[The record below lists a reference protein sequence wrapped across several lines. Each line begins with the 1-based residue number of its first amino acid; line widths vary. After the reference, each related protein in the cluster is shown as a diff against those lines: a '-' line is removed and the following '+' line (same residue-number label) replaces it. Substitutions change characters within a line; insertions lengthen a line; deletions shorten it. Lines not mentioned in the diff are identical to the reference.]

1 MTRTRLDA
9 KIEALPT
16 LYPGPGGAAAVI
28 RDGVVIARHA
38 WGWADIEQRIA
49 FTPATLFRVCSISK
63 QFTCATVLSH
73 FPDLSVLDADVAAMM
88 PRLTQPAPP
97 AATLAHNQS
106 GLRDYWATAMVCGAT
121 VERPFGDAEAAHL
134 IGLTRTLHFAPG
146 SGYSYCN
153 QNFRMLGDIVASRTA
168 TPLATLMRRHIL
180 LPAGMETAGLVPNT
194 ETMPDGT
201 IGYEGTMES
210 GYRAAVNRIL
220 WTGDAGLAASL
231 DDMIAWE
238 QFIDA
243 TRDDPGSIYQ
253 RLSAPVT
260 FSDGSAAQYGFGLAR
275 MTICGRPATGH
286 GGGLRGWRS
295 FRCTL
300 PGERL
305 SAVVLFN
312 HMSEP
317 RAAVGELIAAALDH
331 PSEPARPHPAPHW
344 QGSYEEPITG
354 LAVRIE
360 PGPEDRIR
368 LYYSGR
374 HAENLDQITADE
386 ASGGTTTLRC
396 TEDGMWM
403 DRGTDHQ
410 SSRLIPCDSES
421 PRDIAG
427 VFHAVEYDATLTV
440 TEGGLYGAF
449 SGFLGQGMMQP
460 LLAVG
465 RDIWRLPMPRALD
478 DSPPGDWTL
487 SFERDAQGDVVGVQV
502 GCWLA
507 RRISFKKV

>member
-9 KIEALPT
+9 KLEALPT
-16 LYPGPGGAAAVI
+16 LYPGPGGAAAVL
-28 RDGVVIARHA
+28 RDGQVIARHS
-38 WGWADIEQRIA
+38 WGWADIEQRLP

-63 QFTCATVLSH
+63 QFTCATMLSH
-73 FPDLSVLDADVAAMM
+73 FPDPSVLDADVAALM
-88 PRLTQPAPP
+88 PKLEQPAPP
-97 AATLAHNQS
+97 AAKLAHNQS

-134 IGLTRTLHFAPG
+134 IGLTRTLHFTPG

-153 QNFRMLGDIVASRTA
+153 QNFRMLGDIVAARTG
-168 TPLATLMRRHIL
+168 TPLGTLMRRHIFQ
-180 LPAGMETAGLVPNT
+180 PAGMETASLIANT

-201 IGYEGTMES
+201 IGYEGTME
-210 GYRAAVNRIL
+210 GGFRPAVNRIL

-238 QFIDA
+238 QYIDA
-243 TRDDPGSIYQ
+243 TRDDPGAIYQ

-260 FSDGSAAQYGFGLAR
+260 FSDGSPAYYGYGLAR
-275 MTICGRPATGH
+275 MKICGRPATGH

-295 FRCTL
+295 FRCNL

-317 RAAVGELIAAALDH
+317 RAAVGELVAAALDH
-331 PSEPARPHPAPHW
+331 PAEPVRPQPEPHW
-344 QGSYEEPITG
+344 RGTYEEPITG

-374 HAENLDQITADE
+374 QAETLDQITPDE
-386 ASGGTTTLRC
+386 ASAGTTKLRR
-396 TEDGMWM
+396 TDDGVWM

-427 VFHAVEYDATLTV
+427 TFYSAEYEATLTV
-440 TEGGLYGAF
+440 TDGGLYGAF
-449 SGFLGQGMMQP
+449 SGFLGQGMMQA
-460 LLAVG
+460 LLPVG
-465 RDIWRLPMPRALD
+465 RDIWRMPMPRALD

-487 SFERDAQGDVVGVQV
+487 SFERDALGYITGVQV

-507 RRISFKKV
+507 RRIVFTRT